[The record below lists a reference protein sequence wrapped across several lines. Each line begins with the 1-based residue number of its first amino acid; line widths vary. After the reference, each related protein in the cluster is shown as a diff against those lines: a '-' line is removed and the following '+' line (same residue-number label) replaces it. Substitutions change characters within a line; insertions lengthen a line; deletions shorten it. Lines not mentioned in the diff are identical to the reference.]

1 MAMDLKRYENVLR
14 KQTGKA
20 VRPYRADGYVNAINR
35 YGTSKDDTEQYF
47 YNPEP
52 VVDDSLLEMF
62 YENNGLFA
70 KIIDTPAEEAV
81 KHGFSIDGIED
92 EDLIRFYE
100 SAIDELDWEETAMTA
115 LKWARLFGGSLA
127 VMLINDGHAL
137 EEPLDWRH
145 IRSIDDI
152 VVFDRSIINPDRT
165 SMYKYDP
172 QDPFC
177 TRGSRLG
184 TPEWYEI
191 NGPQGAFIVHDSR
204 CLTFRNGVLPYN
216 AQNEIYQLWGVPEY
230 VRISRA
236 VRNAEIAHESAPKML
251 SKSVQPVYKM
261 KDLAMELATEEGE
274 DKVLRRL
281 QAIDMA
287 RGLLNSIT
295 IDSEGED
302 YSFQSFGFAGVSD
315 VIDSSCNWLSA
326 LTNIPQTILFGR
338 SPAGMNATGEAD
350 FENYYNFVERIQ
362 KRMLRSNLRYLLSVI
377 FTAGKHTGEVKKIP
391 DINVSFNPLWSMSDT
406 EEAQLESTKLQNEMT
421 RASIAQTYIQ
431 NEVITP
437 EEVRVQLG
445 KEDDF
450 DVESMLDDMTE
461 EELIE
466 TAPKGQQEGMG
477 GEDPM
482 AAMMGGGGAP
492 QVPQQAPAAPQ
503 NEDETNPYYAVY
515 GNSPETAPEATKLP
529 QDMEQEELD
538 HEDEDTED
546 VQWITAKNGVHIP
559 LDESG
564 KAVGGPLKGES
575 FTEAKSEDRPSD
587 DKPDSSSSVIESI
600 TTRKPVQ
607 GKDIS
612 GSYDGEKDIKS
623 VIHAQGFDG
632 LPRLVSQEEF
642 DKAVK
647 ASSFIAQRSYSAS
660 SQEILDAY
668 QDQLYNGEWYVDCTK
683 GGAQYGQGMYCAAD
697 YTGTLSDGIKSE
709 MEHYSGLYKEAYRG
723 EAWFAELAK
732 KDWKSEQKKKD
743 EESIK
748 KYGEP
753 TFGTRQYG
761 APTKEEWDVW
771 AYMKSEGIRGYSLPE
786 DKKKI
791 WEQSLENH
799 HSEAITELFV
809 EGLNEFNDTYK
820 GNSKIETFTLDSDA
834 KVIKYSDIPEERTK
848 AGIRIGIQKMED
860 SGNYSNQ
867 DIELMREYASL
878 DKSSPDYSVKA
889 QEIGKKLSAK
899 AYNDSSD
906 YFRDGARSLPED
918 NGVFASLLG
927 YDAINAEG
935 HGKSGSYTVILNRS
949 KCIFLADDKRT
960 DAEDGSMITF
970 KLGEN
975 GKINAI
981 RDGEVIGW
989 VMTQESGE
997 PEHEDVDSQDPG
1009 GLVKRW
1015 STPDYQPPFY
1025 EISDSEKWLVKDIEP
1040 LLSFT
1045 DDVNSLEWADD
1056 ELKRRI
1062 RAVGVIVVDKN
1073 GKILSGIR
1081 KGGDGDNFNLL
1092 GGPGG
1097 HVEPHESL
1105 EDAAIRETYEEF
1117 GIVAKDPIFLSL
1129 GDYEEESGMI
1139 PAIFLCTEWTGRIY
1153 PVDGEMEN
1161 IRFRTIDDIMSHN
1174 LFAPFKSSLEILQN
1188 VLTNDENGG
1197 IIELTEDEDARFDGN
1212 RGNLARATIAKAISL
1227 GFDDQDPKNKKDT
1240 LNQAII
1246 YLQNE
1251 KGITQQDILDEWK
1264 NERKESKDRQA
1275 QRSAQKGA
1283 EQSKREQE
1291 NKKDRD
1297 DLIAAKQEA
1306 KNLLP
1311 LWIAQ
1316 YPNKWQLAQSTRES
1330 ITQGE
1335 VYKRAFQAVRLS
1347 PANPFPPSRAKYK
1360 KHVLQLKEKAFA
1372 GMSQKQ
1378 YDQYVCDLASSRV
1391 GKNVSGFTRNQGDIM
1406 RYDVNKN
1413 VLVIVD
1419 GNGKFVKSCHELWKA
1434 NYTNLV
1440 PGGIKGRAYYEFQKM
1455 VFGWR

>member
-100 SAIDELDWEETAMTA
+100 SAVDELDWEETAMTA

-216 AQNEIYQLWGVPEY
+216 AQNETYQLWGVPEY

-492 QVPQQAPAAPQ
+492 QAPQQAPAAPQ

-529 QDMEQEELD
+529 QDMEQEEPD
-538 HEDEDTED
+538 HEDAESKDPN
-546 VQWITAKNGVHIP
+546 WITTKNGVHIP

-564 KAVGGPLKGES
+564 EAVGGPLKGS
-575 FTEAKSEDRPSD
+575 DFSDAKSENASSSESKNKPSD
-587 DKPDSSSSVIESI
+587 ADKDLGSQSSKSSGSEFVKEIPSNAFPAEGNWRRSELNLGWNKERTAFLESKGFSKQDIKDFDSLIELH
-600 TTRKPVQ
+600 VQ
-607 GKDIS
+607 GRDVDEKAKSFIS
-612 GSYDGEKDIKS
+612 DHKE
-623 VIHAQGFDG
+623 
-632 LPRLVSQEEF
+632 LVSEI
-642 DKAVK
+642 
-647 ASSFIAQRSYSAS
+647 ASFEIEAS
-660 SQEILDAY
+660 KIRRE
-668 QDQLYNGEWYVDCTK
+668 
-683 GGAQYGQGMYCAAD
+683 
-697 YTGTLSDGIKSE
+697 
-709 MEHYSGLYKEAYRG
+709 
-723 EAWFAELAK
+723 
-732 KDWKSEQKKKD
+732 EQKKRADKD
-743 EESIK
+743 
-748 KYGEP
+748 
-753 TFGTRQYG
+753 
-761 APTKEEWDVW
+761 
-771 AYMKSEGIRGYSLPE
+771 IREIE
-786 DKKKI
+786 DKIKEIEGKEGFYSSFTDEDI
-791 WEQSLENH
+791 
-799 HSEAITELFV
+799 ELF
-809 EGLNEFNDTYK
+809 K
-820 GNSKIETFTLDSDA
+820 SDA
-834 KVIKYSDIPEERTK
+834 KTKLEHAKWEREQLDKPIVLYRKGDYDSSVLSFTTDRNGVTLHSGSDHEVSLSPDHESELDELISQGIYPVGGFGSKYNFY
-848 AGIRIGIQKMED
+848 AGEGSEITCVRVNHED
-860 SGNYSNQ
+860 S
-867 DIELMREYASL
+867 EEE
-878 DKSSPDYSVKA
+878 PD
-889 QEIGKKLSAK
+889 
-899 AYNDSSD
+899 
-906 YFRDGARSLPED
+906 
-918 NGVFASLLG
+918 
-927 YDAINAEG
+927 
-935 HGKSGSYTVILNRS
+935 
-949 KCIFLADDKRT
+949 
-960 DAEDGSMITF
+960 
-970 KLGEN
+970 
-975 GKINAI
+975 
-981 RDGEVIGW
+981 
-989 VMTQESGE
+989 
-997 PEHEDVDSQDPG
+997 HEDDSQDPG

-1015 STPDYQPPFY
+1015 AAPDYQPPIF
-1025 EISDSEKWLVKDIEP
+1025 EEGDFDKWLVKDFDAIM
-1040 LLSFT
+1040 SFT
-1045 DDVNSLEWADD
+1045 NDENTSEWVDD
-1056 ELKRRI
+1056 EIKRRI

-1117 GIVAKDPIFLSL
+1117 GIVAKDLTFLSL
-1129 GDYEEESGMI
+1129 GDYEEDSGMI
-1139 PAIFLCTEWTGRIY
+1139 PAIFLCTEWAGMIY
-1153 PVDGEMEN
+1153 PTDGEMEN

-1316 YPNKWQLAQSTRES
+1316 YPNKWQLAQSTREP

-1335 VYKRAFQAVRLS
+1335 VYKRAFQAVQLS

-1378 YDQYVCDLASSRV
+1378 YNQYVCDLASSRV
-1391 GKNVSGFTRNQGDIM
+1391 GENVSGFTRNQGDIM